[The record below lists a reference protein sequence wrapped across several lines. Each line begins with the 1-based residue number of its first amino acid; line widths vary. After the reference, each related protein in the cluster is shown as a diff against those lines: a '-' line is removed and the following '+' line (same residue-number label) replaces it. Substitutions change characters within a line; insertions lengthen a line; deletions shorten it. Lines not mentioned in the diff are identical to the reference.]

1 MNSPQALRAILGAVL
16 LSTSTLALA
25 QQDETGIVEQNTEV
39 ETLPPPTLAEY
50 ASQADFIGLVQVLD
64 TDYEYQREFASG
76 GTAFLRVLIPY
87 KVNRPS
93 PDILELY
100 EEGLHEFECYFPN
113 PDPGQE
119 GRRYLL
125 FARDNPEVEGQF
137 LGLDQGC
144 ALTVLV
150 KSDNGYALQYP
161 LDGITVSNDLSDLA
175 SPTDFSDANAVI
187 DYEDL
192 EVDERNALLDAG
204 YLEERD
210 DRTYKVTHG
219 VSLGAFRELIGE
231 QNLTMDRALLRPSR
245 DSYTVEN

>member
-1 MNSPQALRAILGAVL
+1 MNSPQRISTILGTTL
-16 LSTSTLALA
+16 LLCSALA
-25 QQDETGIVEQNTEV
+25 QAQPMNSSLIDQAAAI

-64 TDYEYQREFASG
+64 TDYEYQREFPTG
-76 GTAFLRVLIPY
+76 GTAYLRVLIPY
-87 KVNRPS
+87 KVNRPA

-119 GRRYLL
+119 GRRFLL

-137 LGLDQGC
+137 LGMEQGC

-161 LDGITVSNDLSDLA
+161 LDGLTVSDDLSALA
-175 SPTDFSDANAVI
+175 SPTDFADAYSI
-187 DYEDL
+187 IEYEDI
-192 EVDERNALLDAG
+192 EVAERNALVNAG
-204 YLEERD
+204 YLEVRD

-219 VSLGAFRELIGE
+219 VSLGAFRGLIGE
-231 QNLTMDRALLRPSR
+231 QNLTLDRTLLRPAR
-245 DSYTVEN
+245 DSTTIEN